1 MKLNEIVRILEIFGI
16 VINIFKDL
24 SELNTFTLLI
34 LIIFSVFIV
43 VFYPR
48 K

>member
-1 MKLNEIVRILEIFGI
+1 MKLNDVFRILEIFGI

-24 SELNTFTLLI
+24 SEINTLTLLI
-34 LIIFSVFIV
+34 LIIFSVLIV
-43 VFYPR
+43 ISYPQ